1 MGGPPIFCLWRRM
14 MIATGMDVTARIGS
28 IVEGLGYDLVDV
40 EQSNRGKF
48 LRVFIDLNA
57 AATAGSGKRGRG
69 GAMITVEDCEKV
81 SRQLTYAFTVENID
95 YDRLEVSSP
104 GLDRPLKTAADFAR
118 FAGSE
123 ATVKLRAP
131 LGGEFGVRKNF
142 QGVAR
147 SVDGRPALEIE
158 GRLIVLDFA
167 AIDRARLVPVIE
179 F

>member
-1 MGGPPIFCLWRRM
+1 M

-57 AATAGSGKRGRG
+57 AAAVGAGSGKRGR

>member
-1 MGGPPIFCLWRRM
+1 MGGSPIFCLWRRM
-14 MIATGMDVTARIGS
+14 TIATGMDVTARIGS

-48 LRVFIDLNA
+48 LRVFIDLKA
-57 AATAGSGKRGRG
+57 AAGTGGGKRGR

-104 GLDRPLKTAADFAR
+104 GLDRPLKTAADFSR

-147 SVDGRPALEIE
+147 SVDGRPALEVE
-158 GRLIVLDFA
+158 GRLIVLDLA